1 MKQKCKPM
9 GFDLDQLLVSYGNPW
24 FREKWFMTSVTLGCT
39 TAVTSRAA
47 MDPVTATNS
56 AGN

>member
-1 MKQKCKPM
+1 M

-24 FREKWFMTSVTLGCT
+24 FRKKWFMTSVALSCT

-47 MDPVTATNS
+47 MDPVTSTN
-56 AGN
+56 

>member
-1 MKQKCKPM
+1 M
-9 GFDLDQLLVSYGNPW
+9 GIDLDQLLVPYGNPW

-39 TAVTSRAA
+39 TEVTSRAA
-47 MDPVTATNS
+47 MDPVTATNC